1 MRATESN
8 GGSNN
13 IARRDF
19 LRGLGCGLA
28 LSGGGWT
35 ALRAI
40 SPLSAAD
47 AEVTPDIV
55 RFRPEMEPV
64 VAWIESTPRAKILER
79 AVEEMKK
86 GLGYRQLLGG
96 TFLAG
101 IRNIKPQPL
110 GFKFHA
116 VMVMSSAHQIALDV
130 PQGERLLPLFW
141 ALDTFKASQDR
152 DVQEGDWTLSAVKE
166 SAVPSPEAARKLFE
180 EAMARWDI
188 EAADRA
194 IAGLCR
200 GAGAAEVMER
210 LWPYGLREWRNIGHN
225 IIFTAHAWRT
235 LQTIGWDHAEPV
247 LRSLVFGL
255 LAGNRDNASIETF
268 EKSRALA
275 GGIRPDWAAGKV
287 DGGATADF
295 LKMLRT
301 AGAEEAAKEAAALLN
316 RGVAPESI
324 WDAILA
330 AGCELLAKK
339 PGILPLHAVT
349 GANSLHYAF
358 QASGRD
364 ATRLVALLQGAA
376 WIPYYREGT
385 RGREGGLPEGPKID
399 EIEAAEAAAPPSPA
413 AIFETMSKDR
423 AQGARAILA
432 RAKDGRMPADFL
444 EAARGV
450 LLRKGNDS
458 HDYKFASAAFE
469 EAAHASP
476 RWRPRILAAAAYFL
490 RTPGDADSPLYER
503 SRAALSALGGGKW
516 F

>member
-1 MRATESN
+1 MRGTKSN
-8 GGSNN
+8 G
-13 IARRDF
+13 IHRRDF

-28 LSGGGWT
+28 LSGGGWS

-47 AEVTPDIV
+47 AQITPDIV

-64 VAWIESTPRAKILER
+64 VGWIESTPRAKILDR
-79 AVEEMKK
+79 AVEELRK

-116 VMVMSSAHQIALDV
+116 VMVMSSAHQIGLDV

-141 ALDTFKASQDR
+141 ALDTFKSSQEQ
-152 DVQEGDWTLSAVKE
+152 DVKEGDWTLGAVNE
-166 SAVPSPEAARKLFE
+166 SAVPSPEAARKLFD
-180 EAMARWDI
+180 EAMDRWDI

-194 IAGLCR
+194 VAGLCR
-200 GAGAAEVMER
+200 GAGAGEVMER
-210 LWPYGLREWRNIGHN
+210 LWPHGLREWRNIGHN

-235 LQTIGWDHAEPV
+235 LQTIGWEHAEPV

-255 LAGNRDNASIETF
+255 LAGNRDNPSLQAF
-268 EKSRALA
+268 EKSQALA
-275 GGIRPDWAAGKV
+275 REVRPDWAAGKI
-287 DGGATADF
+287 DSGATAD
-295 LKMLRT
+295 LLRTLRT
-301 AGAEEAAKEAAALLN
+301 ASAEDAAKEAAALLS
-316 RGVAPESI
+316 RGVAAESI
-324 WDAILA
+324 WDAIIA
-330 AGCELLAKK
+330 AGCELLVKK

-349 GANSLHYAF
+349 AANSLHFAF

-364 ATRLVALLQGAA
+364 STRLLALLQAAA
-376 WIPYYREGT
+376 WIPYFREGT
-385 RGREGGLPEGPKID
+385 RSRGGDLPEGPKID
-399 EIEAAEAAAPPSPA
+399 EIEPAAADAPQDPA
-413 AIFETMSKDR
+413 AIFETMAKDR
-423 AQGARAILA
+423 AQAARAILA

-444 EAARGV
+444 AAARGL

-458 HDYKFASAAFE
+458 HDYKFACAAFE

-476 RWRPRILAAAAYFL
+476 RWRPRLLAATAFLL

-503 SRAALSALGGGKW
+503 SRAALTALSGGGKW